1 MKSPEKNIQ
10 NLDLAF
16 DSLFDNHKV
25 DYDIE
30 AKVLA
35 SKVLS
40 EISTITDNKNLNRKS
55 VAELIGTSASYLTQ
69 LYRGTK
75 LLNFITLAKLKDKL
89 DLDFEIKVKEK
100 EYGNS
105 EISFNYGNYTREIS
119 NGSKDFN
126 WSIYTKLKSENKE
139 TWTDEVKK
147 STKVIKKQLTA

>member
-1 MKSPEKNIQ
+1 MKSSEKNIQ

-16 DSLFDNHKV
+16 DSLFDNHEV
-25 DYDIE
+25 DYDKE

-35 SKVLS
+35 SKVLA
-40 EISTITDNKNLNRKS
+40 EISTITDKKKLNRKS
-55 VAELIGTSASYLTQ
+55 VAKLIGTSASYLTQ

-89 DLDFEIKVKEK
+89 DLEFEIKVKDR

-105 EISFNYGNYTREIS
+105 EINFNYGNYTREIS
-119 NGSKDFN
+119 QSSKGFS

-147 STKVIKKQLTA
+147 STRVIKKQLTA

>member
-1 MKSPEKNIQ
+1 MKSSEKNIQ

-16 DSLFDNHKV
+16 DSLFDNNEV

-40 EISTITDNKNLNRKS
+40 EISIITDKKDLNRKS

-89 DLDFEIKVKEK
+89 DLDFEIRVKEK
-100 EYGNS
+100 EYNDLD
-105 EISFNYGNYTREIS
+105 INFNYDNFTRKIS
-119 NGSKDFN
+119 NGSKEFS
-126 WSIYTKLKSENKE
+126 WSIYTNLKSEDKDA
-139 TWTDEVKK
+139 WTDEVEK
-147 STKVIKKQLTA
+147 SMKIIKKQLTA

>member
-1 MKSPEKNIQ
+1 MKSSEKNIQ

-16 DSLFDNHKV
+16 DSLFDNNEV

-40 EISTITDNKNLNRKS
+40 EISIITDKKDLNRRS

-75 LLNFITLAKLKDKL
+75 LLNFIILAKLKDKL
-89 DLDFEIKVKEK
+89 DLDFEIRVKEK
-100 EYGNS
+100 EYNDLD
-105 EISFNYGNYTREIS
+105 INFNYDNFTRKIS
-119 NGSKDFN
+119 NGSKEFS
-126 WSIYTKLKSENKE
+126 WSIYTNLKSENKDA
-139 TWTDEVKK
+139 WTDEVEK
-147 STKVIKKQLTA
+147 SMKIIKKQLTA

>member
-1 MKSPEKNIQ
+1 MKSSEKNIQ

-16 DSLFDNHKV
+16 DNLFDNQEV
-25 DYDIE
+25 DYEIE

-40 EISTITDNKNLNRKS
+40 EVSIITDKKDLNRKN

-89 DLDFEIKVKEK
+89 DLDFEIKIKEK
-100 EYGNS
+100 EYNDS
-105 EISFNYGNYTREIS
+105 EIDFNYGNFTREI
-119 NGSKDFN
+119 NHGSKEFS
-126 WSIYTKLKSENKE
+126 WSIYTKLKSENKD
-139 TWTDEVKK
+139 TWTDEIKK
-147 STKVIKKQLTA
+147 SRKIIKTQLTA

>member
-1 MKSPEKNIQ
+1 MKSSEKNIQ

-16 DSLFDNHKV
+16 DSLFDNHEV

-40 EISTITDNKNLNRKS
+40 EISTITDKKKLNRKS
-55 VAELIGTSASYLTQ
+55 VAKLIGTSASYLTQ

-89 DLDFEIKVKEK
+89 DLEFEIKVKDR

-105 EISFNYGNYTREIS
+105 EINFNYGIYTREIS
-119 NGSKDFN
+119 QSSKGFS

-147 STKVIKKQLTA
+147 STRVIKKQLTA

>member
-1 MKSPEKNIQ
+1 MKSSEKNIQ
-10 NLDLAF
+10 KLDLAF
-16 DSLFDNHKV
+16 DSLFDNHEV
-25 DYDIE
+25 DYNIE

-40 EISTITDNKNLNRKS
+40 EITTIIDKKNLNRKS

-69 LYRGTK
+69 LYKGTK

-105 EISFNYGNYTREIS
+105 KISFNYANYTREITNS
-119 NGSKDFN
+119 SKDFN

-139 TWTDEVKK
+139 T
-147 STKVIKKQLTA
+147 

>member
-1 MKSPEKNIQ
+1 MKSSEKNIQ

-16 DSLFDNHKV
+16 DSLFDNNEV

-40 EISTITDNKNLNRKS
+40 EISIITDKKDLNRRS

-89 DLDFEIKVKEK
+89 DLDFEIRVKEK
-100 EYGNS
+100 EYNDLD
-105 EISFNYGNYTREIS
+105 INFNYDNFTRKIS
-119 NGSKDFN
+119 NGSKEFS
-126 WSIYTKLKSENKE
+126 WSIYTNLKSENKDA
-139 TWTDEVKK
+139 WTDEVEK
-147 STKVIKKQLTA
+147 SMKIIKKQLTA